1 MRKLLLIPLLLI
13 GMVSMAQTKVSSY
26 ATFGGTLTGAS
37 ADTLHEL
44 STRSYTFELVN
55 YQYELGLDV
64 FILLDRTSGAVSV
77 GQKTYYSN
85 DGVNWPATAADSASL
100 GNAIIDIPYA
110 VTLTPAGGRYMKI
123 VLLATSAVQLSS
135 VYGYIRSYR
144 KDKT

>member
-1 MRKLLLIPLLLI
+1 MRKLILLCLI
-13 GMVSMAQTKVSSY
+13 FVGMAGMAQTKVASY
-26 ATFGGTLTGAS
+26 KAFAGVITGVN
-37 ADTLHEL
+37 ADTLNAL
-44 STRSYTFELVN
+44 STRSYTFELLN
-55 YQYELGLDV
+55 YQYELGLDI

-100 GNAIIDIPYA
+100 GNATIDIPYA
-110 VTLTPAGGRYMKI
+110 LTLTPAKGRYMKI
-123 VLLATSAVQLSS
+123 VLLATSAAQVSS